1 MFKLEKENLHH
12 AYLLPSDTSILPNF
26 LKYLESLGFLAPGNP
41 DFFIKQT
48 ETFTIDDAREIKS
61 FQSQMAVSG
70 DKKIILIVTEYLS
83 HQSQHALLKVFEE
96 PSPGVHFFL
105 ITPVVSVLL
114 PTLKSRLFILNREE
128 GDENEELSKRA
139 EKFLKAEKED
149 RIAMVTKIVKE
160 FDKEETS
167 TPLKVY
173 TVSFLNE
180 IEKQVS
186 KKADKSKFDLEV
198 LWKVKD
204 YIHDQGASVKNLLE
218 TLALTF

>member
-1 MFKLEKENLHH
+1 MKKIKKENLHH

-139 EKFLKAEKED
+139 EKFLKDEKED

>member
-12 AYLLPSDTSILPNF
+12 AYLLPSDTSILPSF
-26 LKYLESLGFLAPGNP
+26 LKYLESLGFVAPGNP

-61 FQSQMAVSG
+61 FQSQRAVSG

-105 ITPVVSVLL
+105 ITPVVSVIL

-149 RIAMVTKIVKE
+149 RISMVSKIVKE

-186 KKADKSKFDLEV
+186 KKTDKSKFDLEV

>member
-139 EKFLKAEKED
+139 EKFLKAEKVARTFIACDCNFSEKSC
-149 RIAMVTKIVKE
+149 RIDSFKLDHAS
-160 FDKEETS
+160 FD
-167 TPLKVY
+167 
-173 TVSFLNE
+173 
-180 IEKQVS
+180 
-186 KKADKSKFDLEV
+186 
-198 LWKVKD
+198 
-204 YIHDQGASVKNLLE
+204 NLLD
-218 TLALTF
+218 FQ

>member
-26 LKYLESLGFLAPGNP
+26 LKYLEELGFVAQGNP
-41 DFFIKQT
+41 DFFIKKV

-61 FQSQMAVSG
+61 FQSERSVSG
-70 DKKIILIVTEYLS
+70 GKKIILIVTEYLS

-96 PSPGVHFFL
+96 PAKGVHFFL

-114 PTLKSRLFILNREE
+114 LTLKSRLFILNREE
-128 GDENEELSKRA
+128 NEENLDLQKRA
-139 EKFLKAEKED
+139 EQFLKADKEE
-149 RIAMVTKIVKE
+149 RLAMVSKILKE

-173 TVSFLNE
+173 VVSFLNE
-180 IEKQVS
+180 IEFKIS
-186 KKADKSKFDLEV
+186 KLEDKSKFDLET

>member
-12 AYLLPSDTSILPNF
+12 AYLLPSDTSILPSF
-26 LKYLESLGFLAPGNP
+26 LKYLESLGFVAPGNP
-41 DFFIKQT
+41 DFFIKSA

-61 FQSQMAVSG
+61 FQSQRAVSG
-70 DKKIILIVTEYLS
+70 DKKLILIVTEYLS

-128 GDENEELSKRA
+128 GAENEELSKRA

-149 RIAMVTKIVKE
+149 RISMVSKIVKE

-186 KKADKSKFDLEV
+186 KKTDKSKFDLEV

>member
-12 AYLLPSDTSILPNF
+12 AYLLPSDTSILPSF
-26 LKYLESLGFLAPGNP
+26 LKYLESLGFIAQSNP

-61 FQSQMAVSG
+61 FQSQRAVSG

-149 RIAMVTKIVKE
+149 RIAMVSKIVKE

-167 TPLKVY
+167 TPLKVH

-186 KKADKSKFDLEV
+186 KKTDKSKFDLEV